1 VDFYDGRPDR
11 RDEWPWPNF
20 THLFGLAVG
29 AVGLLTLRRVLLTT
43 LLAAPL
49 PSSND
54 LHPFLLPPPT
64 LNLTSVP
71 LVYYFSLVILSLN
84 SVCRAVATV
93 TKVRRCLAVLV
104 VTRSPSYYYYYHLLF
119 IYLIRRGRGLV
130 SVSTVSQMHLFTID
144 LHSVVY
150 EEGVYFKP
158 PFVVILGVKI
168 DCRRN
173 VRLVFILGTF

>member
-1 VDFYDGRPDR
+1 MAVAQLHPLVWSGCGCCRPAHTEAR
-11 RDEWPWPNF
+11 SSHN
-20 THLFGLAVG
+20 A
-29 AVGLLTLRRVLLTT
+29 
-43 LLAAPL
+43 
-49 PSSND
+49 PSSTAPPPAMTFT
-54 LHPFLLPPPT
+54 PFLLPPPT

-173 VRLVFILGTF
+173 VR